1 MAKQWYVVQVYSNFE
16 DKVEA
21 MLRENIERAGLSDQF
36 GEIMVPREEVVELK
50 EGQKVT
56 SQRKFFPG
64 YILVEMEMNDETW
77 HVVKDTRQVS
87 GFLGSANKP
96 RPMPKH
102 EVDALARQIQEGIER
117 PKPKVMFDVGDAVRV
132 MDGPFASFNG
142 VVEEVMEGK
151 AKLSQNRSKM
161 DRVGVIQRLASNSDT
176 QLQELAKL
184 MKEALRQEQK

>member
-16 DKVEA
+16 DKVET
-21 MLRENIERAGLSDQF
+21 MLRENIERAGLSDKF

-50 EGQKVT
+50 DGQKVT

-64 YILVEMEMNDETW
+64 YILVEMDMNDETW
-77 HVVKDTRQVS
+77 HVVKGTRQVS

-102 EVDALARQIQEGIER
+102 EVDALVRQIEEGIER

-142 VVEEVMEGK
+142 VVEEVMADK
-151 AKLSQNRSKM
+151 AKLKVSVSIFGRPTP
-161 DRVGVIQRLASNSDT
+161 VELEFIQV
-176 QLQELAKL
+176 EKG
-184 MKEALRQEQK
+184 

>member
-1 MAKQWYVVQVYSNFE
+1 MAKKWYVVQVYSNFE
-16 DKVEA
+16 DKVET
-21 MLRENIERAGLSDQF
+21 MLRENIERAGLSDNF

-102 EVDALARQIQEGIER
+102 EVDALVLQIQEGIER

-142 VVEEVMEGK
+142 VVEEVMADK
-151 AKLSQNRSKM
+151 AKLKVSVSIFGRPTP
-161 DRVGVIQRLASNSDT
+161 VELEFIQVEKS
-176 QLQELAKL
+176 
-184 MKEALRQEQK
+184 

>member
-1 MAKQWYVVQVYSNFE
+1 MAKNWYVVQVYSNFE

-21 MLRENIERAGLSDQF
+21 MLRENIERAGLSDKF

-50 EGQKVT
+50 DGQKVT

-64 YILVEMEMNDETW
+64 YILVEMEMTDETW
-77 HVVKDTRQVS
+77 HVVKATRQVS

-102 EVDALARQIQEGIER
+102 EVEALVRQIEEGIER

-142 VVEEVMEGK
+142 VVEEVMADK
-151 AKLSQNRSKM
+151 AKLKVSVSIFGRPTP
-161 DRVGVIQRLASNSDT
+161 VELEFIQVEKS
-176 QLQELAKL
+176 
-184 MKEALRQEQK
+184 

>member
-16 DKVEA
+16 DKVEG
-21 MLRENIERAGLSDQF
+21 MLRENIERAGLSDKF

-50 EGQKVT
+50 DGQKVT

-96 RPMPKH
+96 RPMPQH
-102 EVDALARQIQEGIER
+102 EVDALVRQIEEGIER

-142 VVEEVMEGK
+142 VVEEVMADK
-151 AKLSQNRSKM
+151 AKLKVSVSIFGRPTP
-161 DRVGVIQRLASNSDT
+161 VELEFIQV
-176 QLQELAKL
+176 EKG
-184 MKEALRQEQK
+184 

>member
-1 MAKQWYVVQVYSNFE
+1 MAKNWYVVQVYSNFE
-16 DKVEA
+16 DKVEG
-21 MLRENIERAGLSDQF
+21 MLRENIERAGLTDHF
-36 GEIMVPREEVVELK
+36 GKIMVPREEVVELK

-96 RPMPKH
+96 RPMPQH
-102 EVDALARQIQEGIER
+102 EVDALVRQIEEGLER

-142 VVEEVMEGK
+142 VVEEVMAEK
-151 AKLSQNRSKM
+151 AKLKVSVSIFGRPTP
-161 DRVGVIQRLASNSDT
+161 VELEFIQV
-176 QLQELAKL
+176 EKG
-184 MKEALRQEQK
+184 